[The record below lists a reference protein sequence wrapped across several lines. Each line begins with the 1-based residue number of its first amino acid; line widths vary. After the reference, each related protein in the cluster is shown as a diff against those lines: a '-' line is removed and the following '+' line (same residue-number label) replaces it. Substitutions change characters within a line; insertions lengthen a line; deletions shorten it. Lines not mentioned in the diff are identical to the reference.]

1 MTNTITEQDAENTG
15 LLIGEFVR
23 SYEESK
29 NTIPLETWLIVE
41 LQKHPNVWES
51 DAEIKETAHEIITTI
66 ENGNEARVS
75 LYAHT
80 DAGNSE
86 SSWIANRIEQSAT
99 IAGISDI
106 GQYAAEIETAIQQA
120 NEAMATTIVT
130 KDGTISQAFNLDG
143 FLAEQHHVDTFN
155 LEAAAQGKSFRAK
168 ALVPDG
174 TAYGKNSMDI
184 GIYDANGKLVGRYQ
198 VKYGKDADA
207 TQTLWEK
214 GDYRGQKKLVPADQV
229 DSIEGATD
237 RLEHDGIQ
245 SKPLTK
251 AEAKKLQD
259 KAQQRAEAKQYKWN
273 DVNRGEIGKKI
284 GKQALISA
292 VLVAGFHG
300 VRILSRRIWNKLQGK
315 QNKTVSQDLK
325 EFFVSSIKSGFFT
338 GVQVAVAGAIVIAV
352 KNGWLGKA
360 LKKTP
365 AGRIAAAVQVGM
377 ENAKILY
384 QFAKGQISGEE
395 ALNAMGK
402 TTISTSISLAAAGL
416 GATKGAA
423 IGAVLGPVGAIIG
436 GIVGGVVSGLVG
448 GVAGDLVFEGA
459 KVLAKAATNW
469 VRNMAQSV
477 SSTVENTLRSMT
489 RSISRIFS

>member
-1 MTNTITEQDAENTG
+1 MTNSITEQDAENTS

-29 NTIPLETWLIVE
+29 NTIPLETWLITE

-66 ENGNEARVS
+66 ESSNEARFS

-86 SSWIANRIEQSAT
+86 SSWIANRIEQSAKV
-99 IAGISDI
+99 AGISDI
-106 GQYAAEIETAIQQA
+106 GQYAAEIEAAIQQA
-120 NEAMATTIVT
+120 NEAMVTTIVT

-174 TAYGKNSMDI
+174 AAYGKNSMDI
-184 GIYDANGKLVGRYQ
+184 GIYDSNGKLVGRYQ

-207 TQTLWEK
+207 TQILWKK
-214 GDYRGQKKLVPADQV
+214 GDYRGQKKLVPAEQV
-229 DSIEGATD
+229 HDIEGATD

-251 AEAKKLQD
+251 AEAKKLQE
-259 KAQQRAEAKQYKWN
+259 KAQQRAEAKRYKWN
-273 DVNRGEIGKKI
+273 DVNRGEIAKQI
-284 GKQALISA
+284 GKQALISVA
-292 VLVAGFHG
+292 LVIGFNG
-300 VRILSRRIWNKLQGK
+300 IRILGRRIWNKLQGK

-325 EFFVSSIKSGFFT
+325 EFFISSIKSGLFT
-338 GVQVAVAGAIVIAV
+338 GIQVAIAGAVVVAV

-365 AGRIAAAVQVGM
+365 AGYIAAAVQVGI

-384 QFAKGQISGEE
+384 QFAKGQISVEE

-402 TTISTSISLAAAGL
+402 VTISTVVSLGAAGL
-416 GATKGAA
+416 GATQGAA
-423 IGAVLGPVGAIIG
+423 IGAILGPIGAIIG
-436 GIVGGVVSGLVG
+436 GIIGGVVIGLLG
-448 GVAGDLVFEGA
+448 SIAGDYIFEGA
-459 KVLAKAATNW
+459 KTLAKAAKKW
-469 VRNMAQSV
+469 VKNIIQSASAVV
-477 SSTVENTLRSMT
+477 SNTLC
-489 RSISRIFS
+489 SITHSVSRIFS